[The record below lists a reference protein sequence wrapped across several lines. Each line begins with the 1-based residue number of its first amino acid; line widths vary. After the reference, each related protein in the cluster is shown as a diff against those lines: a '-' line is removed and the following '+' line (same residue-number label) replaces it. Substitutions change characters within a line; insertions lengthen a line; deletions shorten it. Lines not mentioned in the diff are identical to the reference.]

1 MVKNQSVFMDIPPDQ
16 HVLRGEHFFVVK
28 DGFPVSQG
36 HCLIVSRQPRTD
48 YFELNKDER
57 HELTAL
63 IHEVRAW
70 IEQSHSPDGYNI
82 GMNCGRLAGQTV
94 MHFHC
99 HIIPRYAGDM
109 GKPDG
114 GIRHCVS
121 GKGHYDSKE

>member
-1 MVKNQSVFMDIPPDQ
+1 MIKSQSVFMGIPPDQ
-16 HVLRGEHFFVVK
+16 HLLRGEHFFVIK
-28 DGFPVSQG
+28 DGFPVSPG

-48 YFELNKDER
+48 YFELSEDER

-63 IHEVRAW
+63 IHEVRLW
-70 IEQSHSPDGYNI
+70 IEQNHSPDGYNI

-99 HIIPRYAGDM
+99 HVIPRYAGDM

-114 GIRHCVS
+114 GIRHCVA
-121 GKGHYDSKE
+121 GNGHYESEE